1 MHISK
6 DPETLTSA
14 QSEFG
19 KWADTYPP
27 LLISDMTEN
36 DYAKYRVLWK
46 WTWQNVAHKI
56 QIIFYIT
63 KNTYFIILA
72 F

>member
-19 KWADTYPP
+19 KWADTYPS
-27 LLISDMTEN
+27 LLMGDMTEN
-36 DYAKYRVLWK
+36 DYAKYSAMKV
-46 WTWQNVAHKI
+46 NV
-56 QIIFYIT
+56 T
-63 KNTYFIILA
+63 KCST
-72 F
+72 